1 MTMKVRLSI
10 SYIFLMGFVTKDVDA
25 TGKLTF
31 HLGFVY
37 VLEILFFATTNIFMY
52 EILDLAECT
61 TDKDC
66 LAGLPYCSYGTCYEG
81 KNS

>member
-1 MTMKVRLSI
+1 
-10 SYIFLMGFVTKDVDA
+10 MGFVTKDVDA

-37 VLEILFFATTNIFMY
+37 VKTMIYNILEILFFATTNIFMY
-52 EILDLAECT
+52 EILDLAECA

-66 LAGLPYCSYGTCYEG
+66 LAGHPFCSYGACYEG